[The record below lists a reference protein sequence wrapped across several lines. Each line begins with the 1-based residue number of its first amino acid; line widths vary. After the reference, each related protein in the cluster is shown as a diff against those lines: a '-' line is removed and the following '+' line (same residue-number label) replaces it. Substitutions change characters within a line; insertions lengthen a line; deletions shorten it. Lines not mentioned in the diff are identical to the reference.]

1 MQIAIL
7 GTRGIP
13 NHYGGFERF
22 AEVISAHFVGSG
34 QTVYVLSPSIL
45 NRVEYTDNGVAI
57 VSIKIARWL
66 PKNLQTL
73 LYDYKSLKWAS
84 RNNVDIVLE
93 CGYSF
98 ALWVMFFKQDF
109 RNRIFTNP
117 DGIEFKRKK
126 WGFLAKQFLI
136 VCERLSIKH
145 SKAIVCDSPVL
156 ANYFEQK
163 YKIKPNVIPYG
174 AYAISEAPDRG
185 ILSEYKI
192 NSDYFLVVSRFT
204 PENSLEQI
212 LSCFSQNRKQLLLVG
227 NFKNRFGMKCYH
239 KYRNYSNIKFL
250 GGIYNQSHLNALRY
264 YSKAYIHG
272 HSVGGTNPSLLE
284 AMACKS
290 FVIAHNNDYNRF
302 VLNNKGL
309 YFSSETELDDCIN
322 KLDKMDNSSVE
333 GVKRDCID
341 RVSSDFKWSS
351 VSDEYIRIFN
361 QLKTS

>member
-13 NHYGGFERF
+13 NNYGGFERF
-22 AEVISAHFVGSG
+22 AEIVSTLFVSSG
-34 QTVYVLSPSIL
+34 HDVFVLSPSCSNNIKFI
-45 NRVEYTDNGVAI
+45 DNGVA
-57 VSIKIARWL
+57 VVEIKTPKWL
-66 PKNLQTL
+66 PKNIQTL
-73 LYDYKSLKWAS
+73 YYDFKSLRWAS
-84 RNNVDIVLE
+84 RNSVDIVLE

-98 ALWVMFFKQDF
+98 AFWILFFKKGF
-109 RNRIFTNP
+109 RNRIITNP
-117 DGIEFKRKK
+117 DGIEFKRNK
-126 WGFLAKQFLI
+126 WGFFAMQFLI
-136 VCERLSIKH
+136 ICEHLSVKY

-174 AYAISEAPDRG
+174 AYPISEAPDRG

-212 LSCFSQNRKQLLLVG
+212 LSCFSQNKKTLLLVG
-227 NFKNRFGMKCYH
+227 NFNNQFGMKCYH

-284 AMACKS
+284 AMACKC
-290 FVIAHNNDYNRF
+290 FVIAHDNDYNRF
-302 VLNNKGL
+302 VLNNNGF
-309 YFSSETELDDCIN
+309 YFSSETVLNDCIN
-322 KLDKMDNSSVE
+322 KLDGMDSSSIE
-333 GVKRDCID
+333 SVKID
-341 RVSSDFKWSS
+341 FINRISSDFKWSA

>member
-66 PKNLQTL
+66 PQNLQTL
-73 LYDYKSLKWAS
+73 LYDYKSLRWAS
-84 RNNVDIVLE
+84 RNNIDIILE

-98 ALWVMFFKQDF
+98 AFWILLFKKDF
-109 RNRIFTNP
+109 RNKIFTNP
-117 DGIEFKRKK
+117 DGVEFKRKK
-126 WGFLAKQFLI
+126 WGFLAKLFLM
-136 VCERLSIKH
+136 VCERLSVKY
-145 SKAIVCDSPVL
+145 SKAFVCDSPVL
-156 ANYFEQK
+156 ANYFKQK
-163 YKIKPNVIPYG
+163 YNIRPSVIPYG
-174 AYAISEAPDRG
+174 AYPVSDLPNRS

-192 NSDYFLVVSRFT
+192 SSDYFLVVSRFT

-212 LSCFSQNRKQLLLVG
+212 LRCFSQNQKMLLLVG
-227 NFKNRFGMKCYH
+227 NFNNRFGITCYN
-239 KYRNYSNIKFL
+239 KYRNHTNIKFL

-284 AMACKS
+284 AMACKC

-302 VLNNKGL
+302 VLNNNGL
-309 YFSSETELDDCIN
+309 YFSSETDLNDCIN
-322 KLDKMDNSSVE
+322 KLDGMDSSSIE
-333 GVKRDCID
+333 SVKID
-341 RVSSDFKWSS
+341 FINRISSDFKWSA

>member
-13 NHYGGFERF
+13 NRYGGFERF
-22 AEVISAHFVGSG
+22 AEVISGLFVGSG
-34 QTVYVLSPSIL
+34 HVVFVLSPSTT
-45 NRVEYTDNGVAI
+45 NRIEYTDNGVAI
-57 VSIKIARWL
+57 VSIKIAEWL

-73 LYDYKSLKWAS
+73 LYDYKSLRWAS
-84 RNNVDIVLE
+84 RNNIDIILE

-98 ALWVMFFKQDF
+98 AFWILLFKKDF

-126 WGFLAKQFLI
+126 WGFLAKLFLM
-136 VCERLSIKH
+136 VCERLSVKY

-174 AYAISEAPDRG
+174 AYPISEAPDRG

-192 NSDYFLVVSRFT
+192 SSDYFLVVSRFT

-212 LSCFSQNRKQLLLVG
+212 LSCFSQNKKLLLLVG
-227 NFKNRFGMKCYH
+227 NFNNRFGMKCYN
-239 KYRNYSNIKFL
+239 KYRNYPNIKFL
-250 GGIYNQSHLNALRY
+250 GGVYNQLNLDALRY

-284 AMACKS
+284 AMACKC
-290 FVIAHNNDYNRF
+290 FVIAHDNDYNRF
-302 VLNNKGL
+302 VLNNNGL
-309 YFSSETELDDCIN
+309 YFSSETDLNDCIL
-322 KLDKMDNSSVE
+322 KLDRMDSSIIE
-333 GVKRDCID
+333 SAKSDFINRI
-341 RVSSDFKWSS
+341 SSDFKWSA